1 MHVSVRVEWAVQ
13 PAMPHAAGGVSRP
26 VAGTSKAVH
35 GATIVASVAVHA
47 MLGGGL
53 FWLALRTLGSA
64 PDLHS
69 GTGFPSAPPIED
81 PIAVELPVVG
91 DEVALEERPVDPVG
105 DPPVVAGGATIARLD
120 TGGGGRGG
128 DDHVLAPALNL
139 ADADER
145 MRLSPD
151 LLSRLDRDQLQR
163 LRVARVRQSWENR
176 RATTHPT
183 ELTLLVTGSGSRLER
198 RAPSPLE
205 PSRGALQSPSPSVRG
220 GEIGAGGTQ
229 PEQERRSPTLE
240 DAERRSGG
248 AEVGSLRGAPGT
260 GVFDGRA
267 GLDHRVSAPIASARP
282 DVTRAP
288 VAVPA
293 NESARPRD
301 DVDSSQ
307 EVATTVRSL
316 VHAST
321 AGGAPGEGVGGSAGG
336 GEPAAGGGAGPGSHG
351 SPMGVG
357 AGETFDYWTSD
368 PRLLPYFR
376 QLHARIDPLWANAFP
391 KSALLELK
399 QGTVILVFTVSAD
412 GRVHV
417 QWPPVRPS
425 GIDEFDRNC
434 ADAIRRA
441 APLPPIPR
449 ELGVG
454 SLTIRAPFVQSNP
467 IVK

>member
-1 MHVSVRVEWAVQ
+1 V
-13 PAMPHAAGGVSRP
+13 G
-26 VAGTSKAVH
+26 GTSKTVH
-35 GATIVASVAVHA
+35 GATLVASVGVHVV
-47 MLGGGL
+47 LGGGL
-53 FWLALRTLGSA
+53 LWLLAWRSFAAPPEAPPEAAVASA
-64 PDLHS
+64 PGS
-69 GTGFPSAPPIED
+69 GPA
-81 PIAVELPVVG
+81 IAVELPVVG
-91 DEVALEERPVDPVG
+91 GEVAMEPRPEDRTG
-105 DPPVVAGGATIARLD
+105 EPPIVMGGETVARLD
-120 TGGGGRGG
+120 TGTPGRGG
-128 DDHVLAPALNL
+128 DEQVTAPALNL

-183 ELTLLVTGSGSRLER
+183 ELTLLVTGPASRLER
-198 RAPSPLE
+198 RPAAGLE
-205 PSRGALQSPSPSVRG
+205 PSRGALESPSASVRG
-220 GEIGAGGTQ
+220 GDLGVRAREWA
-229 PEQERRSPTLE
+229 E

-248 AEVGSLRGAPGT
+248 AELGSLRGAPGT
-260 GVFDGRA
+260 GVADGRP
-267 GLDHRVSAPIASARP
+267 GVDHRASAPIGSARP
-282 DVTRAP
+282 DVTRGP

-293 NESARPRD
+293 NEPARPRD
-301 DVDSSQ
+301 DVDSDQ
-307 EVATTVRSL
+307 EVRTTVRSL

-321 AGGAPGEGVGGSAGG
+321 AGGAPGEGIGGTGGG
-336 GEPAAGGGAGPGSHG
+336 GEAGAGGGAGAASHAR
-351 SPMGVG
+351 PMGVG
-357 AGETFDYWTSD
+357 EGDIFDFWTND

-376 QLHARIDPLWANAFP
+376 QLHARIDPLSANAFP

-399 QGTVILVFTVSAD
+399 QGTVILLFTVYAD
-412 GRVHV
+412 GRVQV

-449 ELGVG
+449 ELGVT
-454 SLTIRAPFVQSNP
+454 SLTIRAPFVENNP